1 MQSLF
6 QQNLSLTFRLVVIS
20 VLCLVLMTIDHRN
33 DTLQGF
39 RSTLGSYL
47 VYPMQYVVS
56 LPSRLLEW
64 SSSSM
69 ASHQSIMEENARL
82 YDENLQLKAQQL
94 KLLSLQQEN
103 SRLRELLR
111 ASSRVGE
118 DILIAEVV
126 RVGQDYYKQQIVI
139 NKGEAHH
146 VYPGQ
151 PVIDAKGVLG
161 QVVEIYQYTADVLLI
176 SDPSHALPVQSNR
189 NGVRTIAQGK
199 GNPNELDLLHIPNNT
214 DLKPG
219 DLLISS
225 GLGGRFPPN
234 YPVAVIAE
242 VAIQPGLPFA
252 KVTATPTAELDRNRE
267 VLLVWPNQQP
277 E

>member
-39 RSTLGSYL
+39 RSTVGSYL
-47 VYPMQYVVS
+47 VYPMQYLVA

-64 SSSSM
+64 SSHSM
-69 ASHQSIMEENARL
+69 ARHQSIMDENARL
-82 YDENLQLKAQQL
+82 HDENLQLKARQL

-126 RVGQDYYKQQIVI
+126 RVDQDYYKQQIVI
-139 NKGEAHH
+139 NKGKAHH
-146 VYPGQ
+146 VYLGQ

-189 NGVRTIAQGK
+189 NGVRTIVQGK
-199 GNPNELDLLHIPNNT
+199 GNPTELDLLHIPNNT
-214 DLKPG
+214 DLEPG

-234 YPVAVIAE
+234 YPVAIIAE
-242 VAIQPGLPFA
+242 VTIQPGQPFA
-252 KVTATPTAELDRNRE
+252 KVTATPTAELDRSRE

>member
-6 QQNLSLTFRLVVIS
+6 QQNISLTFRLVVIS
-20 VLCLVLMTIDHRN
+20 ILCLVLMTIDHRN
-33 DTLQGF
+33 DTLRGF
-39 RSTLGSYL
+39 RSSVGSYL
-47 VYPMQYVVS
+47 VYPMQFIVA
-56 LPSRLLEW
+56 LPSRLLDWTGE
-64 SSSSM
+64 SI
-69 ASHQSIMEENARL
+69 ASQQTIREENARL
-82 YDENLQLKAQQL
+82 HDENLQLKARQL

-118 DILIAEVV
+118 DVLIAEVL
-126 RVGQDYYKQQIVI
+126 RVDQDYYRQQIVI
-139 NKGEAHH
+139 NKGKAHH
-146 VYPGQ
+146 VYLGQ
-151 PVIDAKGVLG
+151 PVIDAKGVMG
-161 QVVEIYQYTADVLLI
+161 QVVELYQYTAGILLI

-189 NGVRTIAQGK
+189 NGVRTIVQGK

-214 DLKPG
+214 DLESG

-234 YPVAVIAE
+234 YPVAIIKE
-242 VAIQPGLPFA
+242 VVIQPGQPFA
-252 KVTATPTAELDRNRE
+252 KVTATPTSELDRSRE

>member
-33 DTLQGF
+33 DALQGF
-39 RSTLGSYL
+39 RSTVGSYL
-47 VYPMQYVVS
+47 VYPMQYLVA

-64 SSSSM
+64 SGNSM
-69 ASHQSIMEENARL
+69 ASHQSIMDENARL
-82 YDENLQLKAQQL
+82 HDENLQLKARQL

-126 RVGQDYYKQQIVI
+126 RVDQDYYKQQIVI
-139 NKGEAHH
+139 NKGKAHH
-146 VYPGQ
+146 VYLGQ
-151 PVIDAKGVLG
+151 PVIDANGVLG

-189 NGVRTIAQGK
+189 NGIRTIAQGK

-214 DLKPG
+214 DLQSG

-242 VAIQPGLPFA
+242 VIVQPGQPFA
-252 KVTATPTAELDRNRE
+252 KVTATPTAELDRSRE

>member
-6 QQNLSLTFRLVVIS
+6 QQNLSLTLRLVVIGI
-20 VLCLVLMTIDHRN
+20 LCLILMTMDHRN
-33 DTLQGF
+33 DTLEGF
-39 RSTLGSYL
+39 RTTIGSYL
-47 VYPMQYVVS
+47 VYPMQYIVA
-56 LPSRLLEW
+56 LPSRLLDW
-64 SSSSM
+64 TGDSM
-69 ASHQSIMEENARL
+69 ASQHSIREENARL
-82 YDENLQLKAQQL
+82 HDENLQLQARQL

-118 DILIAEVV
+118 DILIAEVL
-126 RVGQDYYKQQIVI
+126 RVDQDYYKQQIMI
-139 NKGEAHH
+139 NRGKAQH
-146 VYPGQ
+146 VYLGQ
-151 PVIDAKGVLG
+151 PVIDAKGIMG
-161 QVVEIYQYTADVLLI
+161 QVIEVYQYTSRIILI
-176 SDPSHALPVQSNR
+176 SDPNHAMPVQINR
-189 NGVRTIAQGK
+189 NDVRAIAQGK

-214 DLKPG
+214 DLEPG

-242 VAIQPGLPFA
+242 VIIQPGQPFA
-252 KVTATPTAELDRNRE
+252 KVTATPTAQLDRSRE

-277 E
+277 Q

>member
-6 QQNLSLTFRLVVIS
+6 QQNISLTFRLVVIG
-20 VLCLVLMTIDHRN
+20 VLCLILMTIDHRN

-39 RSTLGSYL
+39 RSTVGSYL
-47 VYPMQYVVS
+47 VYPMQYIVA
-56 LPSRLLEW
+56 LPSRLLDWGDE
-64 SSSSM
+64 SV
-69 ASHQSIMEENARL
+69 ASQQSLSEENARL
-82 YDENLQLKAQQL
+82 QDENLQLRAQQL

-118 DILIAEVV
+118 DVLIAEVV
-126 RVGQDYYKQQIVI
+126 RVDQDYYKQQILI

-146 VYPGQ
+146 VYLGQ
-151 PVIDAKGVLG
+151 PVIDAHGIMG
-161 QVVEIYQYTADVLLI
+161 QVVELYQHSASVLLI
-176 SDPSHALPVQSNR
+176 SDPSHALPVQCNR

-214 DLKPG
+214 NLQPG
-219 DLLISS
+219 DLFISS

-234 YPVAVIAE
+234 YPVAVIQE
-242 VAIQPGLPFA
+242 VVIQPGQPFA
-252 KVTATPTAELDRNRE
+252 KVTAAPTAELDRSRE